1 MSEQTY
7 QSRSQMVACAV
18 GAVVF
23 FFIGLSGL
31 IAESSLG
38 GKIGA
43 ICLGW
48 IPSVVLYR
56 YAQARLTSTTDG
68 VRVSNPFS
76 SYRLGWTEIERFELG
91 RWKISPAVCLI
102 QLRDGQTKPVLGVI
116 ENSIGS
122 GGGRESVDEL
132 NKELHRVPW
141 PSGSVHP
148 ASPGHSTSQP
158 K

>member
-68 VRVSNPFS
+68 VRVSNPI
-76 SYRLGWTEIERFELG
+76 LQL
-91 RWKISPAVCLI
+91 PA
-102 QLRDGQTKPVLGVI
+102 RMDGDRAL
-116 ENSIGS
+116 
-122 GGGRESVDEL
+122 
-132 NKELHRVPW
+132 
-141 PSGSVHP
+141 
-148 ASPGHSTSQP
+148 
-158 K
+158 